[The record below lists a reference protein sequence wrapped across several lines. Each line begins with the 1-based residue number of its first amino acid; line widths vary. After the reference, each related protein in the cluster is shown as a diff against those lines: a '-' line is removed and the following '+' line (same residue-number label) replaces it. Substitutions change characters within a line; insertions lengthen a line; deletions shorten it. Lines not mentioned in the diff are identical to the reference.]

1 MVVIVHTNSEKMNMN
16 MSMCMC
22 CCQMSGSRMHNRRK
36 GDLAFCRARICAR

>member
-16 MSMCMC
+16 MCMC
-22 CCQMSGSRMHNRRK
+22 CCQISGSRMHNRRK

>member
-1 MVVIVHTNSEKMNMN
+1 MVVIAHTNSEKMN
-16 MSMCMC
+16 MCMC

>member
-16 MSMCMC
+16 MCMC

-36 GDLAFCRARICAR
+36 GDLAFCRVHICAR

>member
-1 MVVIVHTNSEKMNMN
+1 MVVIVHMNSEKMNMN
-16 MSMCMC
+16 MCMC

>member
-16 MSMCMC
+16 MCMC

-36 GDLAFCRARICAR
+36 GDLAFCRTRICAR

>member
-16 MSMCMC
+16 MCMC

>member
-1 MVVIVHTNSEKMNMN
+1 MVVIVHTNSEKMNIN
-16 MSMCMC
+16 MCMC

>member
-16 MSMCMC
+16 MNMCMC